1 MLSIET
7 KDGKIVK
14 VSQEIRGM
22 AIFINETL
30 LDGGEE
36 VEIKASEHNEKEVLL
51 VVKYCQHHKWAK
63 TETDLE
69 IPLPSRDPNIYIKD
83 EFDRAF
89 ITALNLD

>member
-7 KDGKIVK
+7 KDGKVVK

-36 VEIKASEHNEKEVLL
+36 VEIKAS
-51 VVKYCQHHKWAK
+51 
-63 TETDLE
+63 
-69 IPLPSRDPNIYIKD
+69 
-83 EFDRAF
+83 
-89 ITALNLD
+89 